1 MILRYKTLD
10 NKLARLAQQQTR
22 TKTPKHSFYPRVL
35 NMTDI
40 SFSEPEMT
48 ILQKGPK
55 YNILSK
61 PKDWLQTLALEAE
74 TAITLL
80 PPSER
85 EVYRKLTAER
95 VSILQEDNKTPTRTQ
110 HTIWI
115 QDHTEHKNKTQWQQG
130 HDYPGR

>member
-1 MILRYKTLD
+1 
-10 NKLARLAQQQTR
+10 
-22 TKTPKHSFYPRVL
+22 
-35 NMTDI
+35 MTDI

-80 PPSER
+80 PPIRTGSIQ
-85 EVYRKLTAER
+85 EVD
-95 VSILQEDNKTPTRTQ
+95 S
-110 HTIWI
+110 
-115 QDHTEHKNKTQWQQG
+115 
-130 HDYPGR
+130 